1 MSFWGELK
9 RRNVVKVGVAYAIVG
24 WLVVQIA
31 VNFFPTLLLPSWTVT
46 FVAVLVLLGFPI
58 AVLLAWV
65 YELTPEG
72 IKKTRQVQPG
82 DSVRHLTSQKLNY
95 VLTGL
100 LVVAIGFLIVDDYVL
115 DEDTGA
121 SPTDAQPSDAVGAAA
136 SPGEAAAPAAGALGR
151 LEDSIAVLPF
161 DNLSE
166 NVDDAHFAAGL
177 HDEVLNQL
185 AKLRSLNVISRSSVL
200 RYAEN
205 RPPIPE
211 IAEELNVEAVM
222 EGTVSYAGN
231 QVRVTAQ
238 LIDAAR
244 DVHLWSETFRADR
257 TNVEEIF
264 SIQTDI
270 ATAIATALGAEISP
284 EDRDRIDRMPT
295 ESAGAYA
302 RYLQASDHY
311 GKTEFADALRELGL
325 AIELDPDFAEAY
337 ARRAVIY
344 AYGQITSNARGA
356 LIGMGSGDDDF
367 QALALADAAR
377 ALELYE
383 GAALAWVARGVVH
396 EVHYRWNNAEQA
408 FARALELSPNDP
420 AVLQEYSLFRMYRGD
435 VESAL
440 ELSRR
445 ALPVDPNGV
454 LTLTG
459 WARAAAIASRQDEAQ
474 GAAQRSVAANP
485 AHPFT
490 NMLAGQF
497 TRDPALA
504 ERYLRT
510 AEALAIGYQSVRL
523 LGTAQGYLRLGLE
536 SDAARV
542 LDRYAQLAEDA
553 QVGMGDWALYY
564 LLRGD
569 MDRAYAALR
578 SAIEKLEAGGADPG
592 YPSLEGIVATGT
604 TDPRL
609 ADERFQ
615 DLLERLQALRAD

>member
-1 MSFWGELK
+1 
-9 RRNVVKVGVAYAIVG
+9 
-24 WLVVQIA
+24 
-31 VNFFPTLLLPSWTVT
+31 
-46 FVAVLVLLGFPI
+46 VLLGFPI

-72 IKKTRQVQPG
+72 IKKTRHVQPG
-82 DSVRHLTSQKLNY
+82 DNVRHLTSQKLNY

-100 LVVAIGFLIVDDYVL
+100 LVVAIGFLLVDNYVL
-115 DEDTGA
+115 DEDTRVPAGSQA
-121 SPTDAQPSDAVGAAA
+121 AADAA
-136 SPGEAAAPAAGALGR
+136 SPGASFSVGLPVPSAPAR
-151 LEDSIAVLPF
+151 LENSIAVLPF

-205 RPPIPE
+205 RPSIPE

-222 EGTVSYAGN
+222 ESTVSYAGN

-264 SIQTDI
+264 SVQTDI

-311 GKTEFADALRELGL
+311 GRTEFADALRELGL

-356 LIGMGSGDDDF
+356 LLGMGRGDDDF
-367 QALALADAAR
+367 QALALADADR
-377 ALELYE
+377 ALELHE

-396 EVHYRWNNAEQA
+396 EVHYRWNEAEQA

-420 AVLQEYSLFRMYRGD
+420 PVLQEYSLFRMYSGD
-435 VESAL
+435 IESAL
-440 ELSRR
+440 ELARR
-445 ALPVDPNGV
+445 AVPVDPNGV

-459 WARAAAIASRQDEAQ
+459 VARIAASAGLPAEAQ
-474 GAAQRSVAANP
+474 DAAQRGVWANP

-490 NMLAGQF
+490 NMLAGVF
-497 TRDPALA
+497 TRDRVPA

-523 LGTAQGYLRLGLE
+523 LGTAEGYLRLGLE
-536 SDAARV
+536 SDAERA
-542 LDRYAQLAEDA
+542 LDRYAALAEDA
-553 QVGMGDWALYY
+553 QIGMGDWALYY

-569 MDRAYAALR
+569 LDQVYTALR

-592 YPSLEGIVATGT
+592 FISLQVVVALAVN
-604 TDPRL
+604 DPRL
-609 ADERFQ
+609 AEGRFQ